1 MNSSMIELLLLTA
14 IAVFVGWRL
23 YTTLGSDAGP
33 PEGRSR
39 DQKPAV
45 GNKPA
50 TQPRENPAGLRPAFT
65 GPAASGLEAIHS
77 ADPSF
82 NPKEFLSGA
91 RSAYE
96 MLVKAFAE
104 GDRVT
109 LGQWLDTDVYEAWD
123 AAIVEREKTGAE
135 APQLLRLKQSEIDA
149 ADLDAG
155 GTARVTVRFQSEL
168 GIGDMTRTSEELW
181 TFMRDTSSDDPNW
194 LLDDVDTP

>member
-1 MNSSMIELLLLTA
+1 MSSSMIELLLLTA

-33 PEGRSR
+33 PEGRAR

-50 TQPRENPAGLRPAFT
+50 TPARENPAGLRPAFT

-77 ADPSF
+77 ADSSF
-82 NPKEFLSGA
+82 DPKEFLSGA

-104 GDRVT
+104 GDRET

-123 AAIVEREKTGAE
+123 AAIAEREKTGAE
-135 APQLLRLKQSEIDA
+135 APQLLRLKRSEIDA
-149 ADLDAG
+149 ADLDSG

>member
-1 MNSSMIELLLLTA
+1 MSSSMIELLLLTA

-33 PEGRSR
+33 PEGRAR

-50 TQPRENPAGLRPAFT
+50 TPARENPAGLRPAFT

-77 ADPSF
+77 ADSSF

-104 GDRVT
+104 GDRET

-123 AAIVEREKTGAE
+123 AAIAEREKTGAE
-135 APQLLRLKQSEIDA
+135 APQLLRLKRSEIDA

-168 GIGDMTRTSEELW
+168 GMGDMTRTSE
-181 TFMRDTSSDDPNW
+181 
-194 LLDDVDTP
+194 

>member
-1 MNSSMIELLLLTA
+1 MSSSMIELLLLTA

-33 PEGRSR
+33 PEGRAR

-50 TQPRENPAGLRPAFT
+50 TPARENPAGLRPAFT

-77 ADPSF
+77 ADSSF

-104 GDRVT
+104 GDRET

-123 AAIVEREKTGAE
+123 AAIAEREKTGAE
-135 APQLLRLKQSEIDA
+135 APQLLRLKRSEIDA

>member
-1 MNSSMIELLLLTA
+1 MSYSMIELLLLTA

-33 PEGRSR
+33 PEGRAR

-50 TQPRENPAGLRPAFT
+50 TPARENPAGLRPAFT

-77 ADPSF
+77 ADSSF
-82 NPKEFLSGA
+82 DPKEFLSGA

-104 GDRVT
+104 GDRET

-123 AAIVEREKTGAE
+123 AAIAEREKTGAE
-135 APQLLRLKQSEIDA
+135 APQLLRLKRSEIDA
-149 ADLDAG
+149 ADLDSG

>member
-1 MNSSMIELLLLTA
+1 MSSSMIELLLLTA

-33 PEGRSR
+33 PEGRAR

-50 TQPRENPAGLRPAFT
+50 TPARENPAGLRPAFT

-77 ADPSF
+77 ADSSF
-82 NPKEFLSGA
+82 DPKEFLSGA

-104 GDRVT
+104 GDRET

-123 AAIVEREKTGAE
+123 AAIAEREKTGAE
-135 APQLLRLKQSEIDA
+135 APQLLRLKRSEIDA